1 MSSLTTSQ
9 RQQRLSNVLL
19 AGNLYK
25 AHKIGKQLT
34 QITALHKMSLGVSI
48 ANLKVNAQV
57 LSSIRSLNQKMDQQ
71 EAEKRKI
78 KLLKDIF
85 FQITEEIEEI
95 EGRKTYPLEKYF
107 LFLSLKA
114 EMKKNEI
121 DTSLADDLSEKK
133 MISSTI
139 KKLNKQIENL
149 DKKFSK
155 KEKDDQEQIL
165 SVLEVDEESE
175 ITNLDNNLNSKTSN
189 LVKDFKK
196 EVTKEINEK
205 YSTPNYKKTEFFE
218 DWGGLIY
225 RGRNKI
231 KEAKKR
237 HVYFDKFIRIVGYSD
252 FVEDYIDKNNI
263 ELFDKAAPN
272 LDPYLNPYQ
281 VFWNEIATNILKKT
295 PESVCKKIN
304 HDLLLESISPKVSLM
319 QSMKSDY
326 KNMVKEV
333 EKKMKRKVKRDELG
347 REYFYYRN
355 KKLIDEVIKIVLDG
369 IQESF
374 KNKQNARS
382 KEKETVKKLK
392 GNIQK
397 EKDLVKQIY
406 KKHKFVNKII
416 ASRI

>member
-1 MSSLTTSQ
+1 
-9 RQQRLSNVLL
+9 
-19 AGNLYK
+19 
-25 AHKIGKQLT
+25 
-34 QITALHKMSLGVSI
+34 
-48 ANLKVNAQV
+48 
-57 LSSIRSLNQKMDQQ
+57 
-71 EAEKRKI
+71 
-78 KLLKDIF
+78 
-85 FQITEEIEEI
+85 
-95 EGRKTYPLEKYF
+95 
-107 LFLSLKA
+107 
-114 EMKKNEI
+114 
-121 DTSLADDLSEKK
+121 

-165 SVLEVDEESE
+165 SVLEVDEEYE

-196 EVTKEINEK
+196 EVTNEINSK
-205 YSTPNYKKTEFFE
+205 YSTPNYKKTDFFE
-218 DWGGLIY
+218 DWGDLIY

-263 ELFDKAAPN
+263 ELVDKARPD
-272 LDPYLNPYQ
+272 LDPYQ
-281 VFWNEIATNILKKT
+281 VFWNEIATNILRKT

-333 EKKMKRKVKRDELG
+333 EKKT
-347 REYFYYRN
+347 RE
-355 KKLIDEVIKIVLDG
+355 K
-369 IQESF
+369 S
-374 KNKQNARS
+374 
-382 KEKETVKKLK
+382 
-392 GNIQK
+392 
-397 EKDLVKQIY
+397 
-406 KKHKFVNKII
+406 
-416 ASRI
+416 